1 MYRVLTCLAVEHNWW
16 LVATAAVI
24 CLLSSYTVIDIGRHA
39 RAARGAARL
48 TWIGAAGTA
57 AGFGIWATHF
67 IAMLAYDPGVVIGY
81 DMAATFASLV
91 VAILVTTAGLTVAIL
106 WVSRWSVPVGGGIV
120 GLGVSSM
127 HYLGMA
133 AVQIPGRIT
142 WAPELVAASVLLGV
156 ALAAAAL
163 VVARRRQDV
172 VGALH
177 GTAILTLAIC
187 SLHFT
192 GMGAITIAPDPS
204 VAVAASII
212 APQRLAAGISVV
224 AGLLIGLALFTA
236 LMSRRARTTQAASER
251 LFRILVE
258 GVTDYAIYLLNP
270 DGTVANWNE
279 GARRAKGYAAEEIVG
294 RHFACFHTESDRAAA
309 KPQKA
314 LETALA
320 EGRFEGEGWRLRK
333 DGSRFWAHVVI
344 DPIRDDAG
352 KLIGFAKIT
361 RDITAQ
367 KADRIRIQETGRRLD
382 LALSNMTQGL
392 CLFDQGHQ
400 LVLFNKRLAEIF
412 GLPEGRLATGMSF
425 EQFLAAIAGSED
437 QARAM
442 HHRHGV
448 LAERLEPGMVTEEF
462 GEGRTIAFAHRPIGD
477 GSWVTTCE
485 DVTERRRSEARI
497 AHMARHDALTG
508 LPNRIA
514 FNDHL
519 DAAMAG
525 VKPGEKVAVFGIDLD
540 RFKEIN
546 DLRGHAAGDIVLRTL
561 SERMSATLQA
571 GEFVARFG
579 GDEFA
584 AVKAY
589 AADDDLM
596 DFVQRI
602 EACLFGRMV
611 IDDFEIM
618 PGASMGIALFP
629 DDAVE
634 HDQLVSNADLAMYR
648 AKASISETVCFYEAR
663 MDEAVRIR
671 RSLAKELWDGIEKN
685 QFSLYYQVQKSVSTG
700 ETTGYEV
707 LLRWHHPARGLV
719 SPAEFIPIAEEC
731 GAILPLGEWVL
742 RTACEEAAHWPHPYK
757 IAVNLSAVQ
766 IGHGD
771 FIAILSGAL
780 ERSGLDP
787 ARLELEITES
797 TIIADKERAL
807 HMLRRIKALGVT
819 VAIDDFGTGYSSLET
834 LRAFPFDK
842 IKLDRTF
849 MTEVETSQQAKAIIR
864 AILALGRSL
873 EVPVLAEGVETA
885 DQLALLAREGCDE
898 AQGYLLGRP
907 RPHSAIKELKAAAP
921 VPTLVPAMDM
931 AFDHPRAA
939 VG

>member
-1 MYRVLTCLAVEHNWW
+1 MFRVLTCLAVEHNWW
-16 LVATAAVI
+16 LVALAAAVCI
-24 CLLSSYTVIDIGRHA
+24 TSSYSVIDIGRHA
-39 RAARGAARL
+39 RAAKGLARL
-48 TWIGAAGTA
+48 YWIAAA
-57 AGFGIWATHF
+57 AMASGFGIWATHF
-67 IAMLAYDPGVVIGY
+67 VAMLAYDPGVVIGY
-81 DMAATFASLV
+81 DTGLTLLSLV
-91 VAILVTTAGLTVAIL
+91 VAVLVTAAGLAVAIL
-106 WVSRWSVPVGGGIV
+106 VRQRWAVAAGGGIV
-120 GLGVSSM
+120 GLGVASM

-133 AVQIPGRIT
+133 AVQIPGRIE
-142 WAPELVAASVLLGV
+142 WAADLVVASIVLGA

-163 VVARRRQDV
+163 MAARRRQDLT
-172 VGALH
+172 GALH
-177 GTAILTLAIC
+177 GTVLLTLAIC

-192 GMGAITIAPDPS
+192 GMGAITILPDPATP
-204 VAVAASII
+204 VADSIL
-212 APQRLAAGISVV
+212 APERLAVGISIAAGILL
-224 AGLLIGLALFTA
+224 GLGLFSMV
-236 LMSRRARTTQAASER
+236 MSRRARATQSARAR

-279 GARRAKGYAAEEIVG
+279 GARRAKGYTADEIVG
-294 RHFACFHTESDRAAA
+294 KHFACFHTERDRAAG

-344 DPIRDDAG
+344 DPIRDDMG

-361 RDITAQ
+361 RDVTTQ
-367 KADRIRIQETGRRLD
+367 RADRLRIEETGRRLD
-382 LALSNMTQGL
+382 LALSNMSQGL
-392 CLFDQGHQ
+392 CLFDRKQE
-400 LVLFNKRLAEIF
+400 LALFNGRLAEIF
-412 GLPEGRLATGMSF
+412 GLPEGHFTNGMSF
-425 EQFLAAIAGSED
+425 EQFLTAIAGSRD
-437 QARAM
+437 RARAM
-442 HHRHGV
+442 QDRHGALV
-448 LAERLEPGMVTEEF
+448 EQAEPSMVTEEF
-462 GEGRTIAFAHRPIGD
+462 GEGRVVAFSHRPIGD

-508 LPNRIA
+508 LPNRVA

-519 DAAMAG
+519 GAAMADA
-525 VKPGEKVAVFGIDLD
+525 KPGEKVAVFGIDLN

-546 DLRGHAAGDIVLRTL
+546 DLRGHAVGDTVLKTL
-561 SERMSATLQA
+561 SQRMSEMLQA

-579 GDEFA
+579 GDEFS
-584 AVKAY
+584 AVKVFS
-589 AADDDLM
+589 DRDDLM
-596 DFVQRI
+596 DFAQRM

-611 IDDFEIM
+611 VDDFEIA
-618 PGASMGIALFP
+618 PGASMGVALFP
-629 DDAVE
+629 DDALE

-648 AKASISETVCFYEAR
+648 AKASISHTVCFYEAR
-663 MDEAVRIR
+663 MDEAVRTR
-671 RSLAKELWDGIEKN
+671 RSLAKELWEGIEAG

-707 LLRWHHPARGLV
+707 LLRWHHPKRGLI
-719 SPAEFIPIAEEC
+719 SPADFIPIAEEC
-731 GAILPLGEWVL
+731 GAILPLGEWAL
-742 RTACEEAAHWPHPYK
+742 RTACEEAVRWPRPYK
-757 IAVNLSAVQ
+757 IAVNLSPVQ
-766 IGHGD
+766 ISHGD
-771 FIAILSGAL
+771 FIAILTSAL
-780 ERSGLDP
+780 ERSGLD
-787 ARLELEITES
+787 ATRLELEITES

-907 RPHSAIKELKAAAP
+907 RPHSAIKELKEAAAAP
-921 VPTLVPAMDM
+921 PLVPAID
-931 AFDHPRAA
+931 AA
-939 VG
+939 LEARQAAAG